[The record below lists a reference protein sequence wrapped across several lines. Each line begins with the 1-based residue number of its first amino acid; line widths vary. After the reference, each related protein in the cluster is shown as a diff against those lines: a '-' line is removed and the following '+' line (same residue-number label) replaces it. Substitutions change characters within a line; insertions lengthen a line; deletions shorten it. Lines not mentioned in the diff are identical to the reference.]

1 MQSPPHSFIGHV
13 TRRTTVALGLSAVIS
28 SLSPMGR
35 TTAQPS
41 TPDALQAR
49 FLRWSRTATGF
60 ADLPAD
66 AARTCIELLLRSGI
80 TPASLSALE
89 PDAYRGTAFEKR
101 LLDAWYTGLFK
112 LDGLSDVRSFDTTL
126 MWRVAGVDPS
136 PGLCRGGPESWA
148 SAPSNI

>member
-1 MQSPPHSFIGHV
+1 MLRRP
-13 TRRTTVALGLSAVIS
+13 RRTRCKPG
-28 SLSPMGR
+28 
-35 TTAQPS
+35 
-41 TPDALQAR
+41 

-126 MWRVAGVDPS
+126 MWRVAGVDPLARPV
-136 PGLCRGGPESWA
+136 PGRS
-148 SAPSNI
+148 

>member
-1 MQSPPHSFIGHV
+1 
-13 TRRTTVALGLSAVIS
+13 
-28 SLSPMGR
+28 
-35 TTAQPS
+35 
-41 TPDALQAR
+41 LQVR

-60 ADLPAD
+60 ADLSAD
-66 AARTCIELLLRSGI
+66 TARTCMELLLRSGI
-80 TPASLSALE
+80 TPASLSTLE
-89 PDAYRGTAFEKR
+89 PDAYRGTAIEKR

-112 LDGLSDVRSFDTTL
+112 LDGLSEVRSFDTTL